1 MRMVACMSGGQAVE
15 RLRDY
20 LRTRK
25 PEARAVLVAEL
36 ERGILRGEESAGNE
50 LILQELRRTGRVEEQ
65 RDVRMGGAARMF
77 FAPLE
82 PFLIDDAADH
92 KRAGRLARVS
102 IEPIWGW
109 IGRDLIPAEAKALGD
124 DIDRALLANDR
135 VKAEQ
140 RTRALQDRAIVRI
153 RDAMASVIGD
163 DKARR
168 RLAVQVGTPR
178 ALEDVATLIGI
189 LANRDLLGELARRL
203 PIHLRPFERDQI
215 DSVKSMLEAAI
226 AQKTP
231 SGANVKTDAFL
242 YVFVLIMGRL
252 AAPWQLI
259 RIATRAAE
267 TDVAARIA
275 ETPYARTVTIVLGEI
290 EYMVSDLR
298 GELKAHRPVT
308 SLLKAIHD
316 AVRGVRTEIDL
327 SADSPWSRQL
337 TAIRTEV
344 SDVLRAEIEAAPGRV
359 RRLLRPRAA
368 KEIVPG
374 SQLDET
380 DVSDAEMLV
389 EFVGA
394 CRNYAHEL
402 AVNEMTMRSFTELQN
417 YLETTTKVLLD
428 ALRQAADSDR
438 PFRQSQMD
446 AAIRFCRCVFG
457 ADYAGLLAKAAEIA
471 VHAPGFD
478 RKSARA

>member
-1 MRMVACMSGGQAVE
+1 MVACMSGGQAVE

-20 LRTRK
+20 LRTLK
-25 PEARAVLVAEL
+25 PEARAMLVAEL
-36 ERGILRGEESAGNE
+36 ERSVSRGDESAGNE
-50 LILQELRRTGRVEEQ
+50 LILQELRRAIRVEGQ
-65 RDVRMGGAARMF
+65 PKARMDSAARMF
-77 FAPLE
+77 FAPVE
-82 PFLIDDAADH
+82 PFLIDDAPDH

-102 IEPIWGW
+102 LEPIWEW

-124 DIDRALLANDR
+124 DINRALLANDR

-140 RTRALQDRAIVRI
+140 RTRALQDRSILRM
-153 RDAMASVIGD
+153 RDAMASVTGD

-178 ALEDVATLIGI
+178 ALEDLATLIGI
-189 LANRDLLGELARRL
+189 LANRDLLNELARRL
-203 PIHLRPFERDQI
+203 PNHLRTFERDQI
-215 DSVKSMLEAAI
+215 DSVKLLLEAAI
-226 AQKTP
+226 AQKTQ
-231 SGANVKTDAFL
+231 SGANVAKTDVFL
-242 YVFVLIMGRL
+242 YGFVLIMGRL

-275 ETPYARTVTIVLGEI
+275 ETPYGRAVTIVLGEI
-290 EYMVSDLR
+290 ECMVGDLR
-298 GELKAHRPVT
+298 DELKVHRPVT
-308 SLLKAIHD
+308 SLLKNIHD

-327 SADSPWSRQL
+327 SGDSPWSRQL

-344 SDVLRAEIEAAPGRV
+344 SNVLRAEIEAAPGRV
-359 RRLLRPRAA
+359 RRLLRPRPA

-374 SQLDET
+374 SQLDQT
-380 DVSDAEMLV
+380 DVGDAEMLV
-389 EFVGA
+389 EFVGV
-394 CRNYAHEL
+394 CRSYAHEL
-402 AVNEMTMRSFTELQN
+402 AVNEMTMRSYTELQH
-417 YLETTTKVLLD
+417 YLENGTKVLLD
-428 ALRQAADSDR
+428 ALRQAGDADR

-471 VHAPGFD
+471 VQATGFD
-478 RKSARA
+478 RKSVRA

>member
-20 LRTRK
+20 LRTLK
-25 PEARAVLVAEL
+25 PEARAMLVAEL
-36 ERGILRGEESAGNE
+36 ERGILRGEESAGNGF
-50 LILQELRRTGRVEEQ
+50 ILQELRRTGRVEEQ
-65 RDVRMGGAARMF
+65 QDVRMGAAARMF

-140 RTRALQDRAIVRI
+140 RTRALQDRAILRI

-189 LANRDLLGELARRL
+189 LANRELLGELARRL
-203 PIHLRPFERDQI
+203 PNHLRPFERDQI

>member
-20 LRTRK
+20 LRTLK
-25 PEARAVLVAEL
+25 PEARAMLVAEL

-50 LILQELRRTGRVEEQ
+50 FILQELRRTGRVEEQ
-65 RDVRMGGAARMF
+65 QDVRMGAAARMF

-140 RTRALQDRAIVRI
+140 RTRALQDRAILRI

-189 LANRDLLGELARRL
+189 LANRELLGELARRL
-203 PIHLRPFERDQI
+203 PNHLRPFERDQI

-428 ALRQAADSDR
+428 ALRQAGDSDR